1 MMAILIMG
9 MDMNIVRN
17 RMHPTPRFIIVYTI
31 STLLIKI
38 SNAIH
43 LV

>member
-1 MMAILIMG
+1 MIAILMMG

-17 RMHPTPRFIIVYTI
+17 RMHPTPRFIIIYTI

-43 LV
+43 SI